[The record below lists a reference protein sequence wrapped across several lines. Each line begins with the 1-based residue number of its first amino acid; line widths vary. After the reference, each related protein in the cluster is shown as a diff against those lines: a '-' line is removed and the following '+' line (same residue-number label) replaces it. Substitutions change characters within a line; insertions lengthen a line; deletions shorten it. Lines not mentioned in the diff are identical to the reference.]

1 MTSEELSQY
10 LNEDIE
16 LVEQAL
22 EKLEAEGLVQRTYIE
37 EEKEEEDEATD
48 DDFFDPSIWENK

>member
-37 EEKEEEDEATD
+37 EEEEEDEATE

>member
-22 EKLEAEGLVQRTYIE
+22 EKLEAEGLVQRIE
-37 EEKEEEDEATD
+37 TEQEKEEDEATE
-48 DDFFDPSIWENK
+48 DDFFDPSVWEDK

>member
-22 EKLEAEGLVQRTYIE
+22 KKLEAEGLVERVE
-37 EEKEEEDEATD
+37 LEDKDKEEATEDD
-48 DDFFDPSIWENK
+48 YYDPSLWEQK

>member
-10 LNEDIE
+10 LNADIE

-22 EKLEAEGLVQRTYIE
+22 EKLEAEGLVQRNYIE
-37 EEKEEEDEATD
+37 EEEEDEATE

>member
-10 LNEDIE
+10 LNADIE

-37 EEKEEEDEATD
+37 EEEEDEATD

>member
-22 EKLEAEGLVQRTYIE
+22 KKLEAEELVERVE
-37 EEKEEEDEATD
+37 LEDEDKEEATEDD
-48 DDFFDPSIWENK
+48 YYDPSLWEQK